1 MAASALVGSWKL
13 PSFREA
19 RADVVIVGGG
29 VGGCAAALAA
39 ARGGLRVILTEETD
53 WIGGQLTQQGVPPDE
68 HPWIEQFGATRSYR
82 AFRRAVRDY
91 YRAWYPLTD
100 EARLRWNLNPGAC
113 AVSRICHEPRVALAV
128 LEAMLAPYVSSG
140 LLTVMTDTTPVAATV
155 AGDRVEAVRLR
166 HTPSGDEIELR
177 APYVLDATEDGVLLP
192 LTRTEYLTGAESQAQ
207 TGEPRAPAEAQP
219 ANMQAVTWCF
229 ALDYRDGEDHTIDKP
244 DEYDFWRDHVPDM
257 TPAWPGKLLSFT
269 YSNPITL
276 EPRTLAFDPRPGA
289 ETEAFNLWTYRQLV
303 DPATFEAGV
312 YPSGISLINWPQN
325 DYMSGNLFD
334 VGEDEA
340 VRHREGAMQVSLS
353 LLYWLQT
360 EAPRADGGA
369 GWPGLRLRADVMG
382 TEHGLARCPYIRESR
397 RIKAVFTVA
406 EQHVGLDAR
415 MAATGLSRKAVRAA
429 SFPDS
434 VGLGSYRIDLHPS
447 TGGDNYIDVASLP
460 FEIPLGALLPE
471 RVENL
476 VPACKNLGV
485 THITNGCYRLHP
497 VEWNVGEAAGA
508 LAAFCLTNDVA
519 PHAVRE
525 NETILGDFQR
535 SLQRQGIAIRWPE
548 SIY

>member
-1 MAASALVGSWKL
+1 MFHPFS
-13 PSFREA
+13 EA

-39 ARGGLRVILTEETD
+39 ARSGLQVILTEETG

-68 HPWIEQFGATRSYR
+68 HPWIEQYGATRAYR
-82 AFRRAVRDY
+82 TFRRAVRAH
-91 YRAWYPLTD
+91 YRAWYPLTE

-128 LEAMLAPYVSSG
+128 LEAMLAPYLSSG
-140 LLTVMTDTTPVAATV
+140 RLRVLLNTQPIAASV
-155 AGDRVEAVRLR
+155 VGDRVEAVRMR
-166 HTPSGDEIELR
+166 TASNGDEIELN
-177 APYVLDATEDGVLLP
+177 APYFLDATEDGVLLS
-192 LTRTEYLTGAESQAQ
+192 LTGTEYVTGAESQAQ
-207 TGEPRAPAEAQP
+207 TGELHAPAEPQP

-229 ALDYRDGEDHTIDKP
+229 ALDYREGENHVIEKP
-244 DEYDFWRDHVPDM
+244 ADYAFWRDHVPDLD
-257 TPAWPGKLLSFT
+257 PAWPGKLLSFT

-289 ETEAFNLWTYRQLV
+289 DTEVFNLWTYRRLV
-303 DPATFEAGV
+303 DPATFQTGA

-325 DYMSGNLFD
+325 DYMLGNLFD
-334 VGEDEA
+334 VGQDEA
-340 VRHREGAMQVSLS
+340 VRHRDGAMQVSYA

-360 EAPRADGGA
+360 EAPRADGAA
-369 GWPGLRLRADVMG
+369 GWPGLRLRGDVMG
-382 TEHGLARCPYIRESR
+382 TTHGLAKRPYIRESR
-397 RIKAVFTVA
+397 RIKAVFTVL
-406 EQHVGLDAR
+406 EQHVGLEER
-415 MAATGLSRKAVRAA
+415 MQATGRSREEVRATPFSDA
-429 SFPDS
+429 

-447 TGGDNYIDVASLP
+447 TGGDNYIDIPSLP
-460 FEIPLGALLPE
+460 FEIPLAALLPE

-476 VPACKNLGV
+476 LPACKNLGV

-508 LAAFCLTNDVA
+508 LVAFCTDKGYA
-519 PHAVRE
+519 PRSVSDNKVRME
-525 NETILGDFQR
+525 DFQR
-535 SLQRQGIAIRWPE
+535 YLQRQGIAYRWPE

>member
-1 MAASALVGSWKL
+1 MFHPFS
-13 PSFREA
+13 EA

-39 ARGGLRVILTEETD
+39 ARSGLQVILTEETG

-68 HPWIEQFGATRSYR
+68 HPWIEQYGATRAYR
-82 AFRRAVRDY
+82 TFRRAVRAH
-91 YRAWYPLTD
+91 YRAWYPLTE

-128 LEAMLAPYVSSG
+128 LEAMLAPYLSSG
-140 LLTVMTDTTPVAATV
+140 RLRVLLNTQPIAASV
-155 AGDRVEAVRLR
+155 AGDRVEAVRMR
-166 HTPSGDEIELR
+166 TASNGDEIELN
-177 APYVLDATEDGVLLP
+177 APYFLDATEDGVLLS
-192 LTRTEYLTGAESQAQ
+192 LTGTEYVTGAESQAQ
-207 TGEPRAPAEAQP
+207 TGELHAPAEPQP

-229 ALDYRDGEDHTIDKP
+229 ALDYREGENHVIEKP
-244 DEYDFWRDHVPDM
+244 ADYAFWRDHVPDLD
-257 TPAWPGKLLSFT
+257 PAWPGKLLSFT

-289 ETEAFNLWTYRQLV
+289 DTEVFNLWTYRRLV
-303 DPATFEAGV
+303 DPATFQTGA

-334 VGEDEA
+334 VGQDEA
-340 VRHREGAMQVSLS
+340 VRHRDGAMQVSYA

-360 EAPRADGGA
+360 EAPRADGAA
-369 GWPGLRLRADVMG
+369 GWPGLRLRGDVMG
-382 TEHGLARCPYIRESR
+382 TTHGLAKRPYIRESR
-397 RIKAVFTVA
+397 RIKAVFTVL
-406 EQHVGLDAR
+406 EQHVGLEAR
-415 MAATGLSRKAVRAA
+415 MQATGRSREEVRATP
-429 SFPDS
+429 FPDA

-447 TGGDNYIDVASLP
+447 TGGDNYIDIPSLP
-460 FEIPLGALLPE
+460 FEIPLAALLPE

-476 VPACKNLGV
+476 LPACKNLGV

-508 LAAFCLTNDVA
+508 LVAFCTDKGYA
-519 PHAVRE
+519 PRSVSDNEVRME
-525 NETILGDFQR
+525 DFQR
-535 SLQRQGIAIRWPE
+535 YLQRQGIAYRWPE